1 MCAVMEESYEDLLRN
16 FNAGSERAFKK
27 LYDSHFG
34 AACSF
39 VAQYVADTFT
49 VEDIV
54 QETFIHIWEKRGT
67 YADFVHF
74 KAYLYKSL
82 RNNTLLFLR
91 DSCPSEEPDASVP
104 DDTDNAL
111 QAIIT
116 EEVHRE
122 IIAAI
127 KKLPQERQKIIELT
141 MLGDSQEEVAR
152 KLGISVNTVK
162 TQKRMAYAFL
172 REELKNLFVW
182 FMVLL
187 YL

>member
-1 MCAVMEESYEDLLRN
+1 MTESCEDIVRR
-16 FNAGSERAFKK
+16 FNEGSEEAFKK
-27 LYDSHFG
+27 LYEAFFAS
-34 AACSF
+34 ACSF
-39 VAQYVADTFT
+39 VSRYVADTFS

-54 QETFIHIWEKRGT
+54 QDTFIHVWEKRG
-67 YADFVHF
+67 ACPDFIHF

-82 RNNTLLFLR
+82 YNNALFFLKKHR
-91 DSCPSEEPDASVP
+91 PAEEVDAKIE

-127 KKLPQERQKIIELT
+127 QKLPQERRKIIELT

-152 KLGISVNTVK
+152 KLNISLNTVK
-162 TQKRMAYAFL
+162 SQKRMAFAFL
-172 REELKNLFVW
+172 REELKNLFVL
-182 FMVLL
+182 FMVLIHL
-187 YL
+187 